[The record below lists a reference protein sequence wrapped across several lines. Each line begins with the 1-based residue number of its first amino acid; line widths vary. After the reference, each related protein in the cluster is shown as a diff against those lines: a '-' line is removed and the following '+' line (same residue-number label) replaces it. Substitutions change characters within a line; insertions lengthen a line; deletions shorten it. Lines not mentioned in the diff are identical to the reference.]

1 MKIAIVNTKGGTGKT
16 TFAVN
21 VLPLVLHNILILE
34 ADNSNITKLQNSKI
48 EIKNLFADNE
58 DEIVTELFFNDNKD
72 VVIDCGGGDDVKKV
86 LKTLG
91 ENNVLIDYFFIPVMQ
106 DYETLKN
113 LEDTINLI
121 KQSFKDAKIV
131 LVLNKVNN
139 IKTIKQEFLF
149 LFGNQE
155 LGIENI
161 LKTKFKDTFY
171 SIVAIR
177 NNTLISYIKNVYKQ
191 TLRDFLED
199 LKVFEQY
206 DLSNLQKK
214 WVIDCKKEYKNE
226 EEAKTCFKKKYNK
239 FKLFREIKKFEEEVT
254 EQLKFLKGDNNAS

>member
-1 MKIAIVNTKGGTGKT
+1 MKIAVVNTKGGTGKT

-21 VLPLVLHNILILE
+21 VLPLVLDNVLVLE
-34 ADNSNITKLQNSKI
+34 ADNNNKTKLQNSKI

-58 DEIVTELFFNDNKD
+58 DELVTELLFNDNGD
-72 VVIDCGGGDDVKKV
+72 IIIDCGGGDDVKKV
-86 LKTLG
+86 LKTLN
-91 ENNVLIDYFFIPVMQ
+91 ENDVFIDYFFIPVTK

-121 KQSFKDAKIV
+121 KKSFKDARIV
-131 LVLNKVNN
+131 LVLNKVSNLE
-139 IKTIKQEFLF
+139 KIKQEFLF

-171 SIVAIR
+171 NIVAIK
-177 NNTLISYIKNVYKQ
+177 NNTLISYIKNVYKE
-191 TLRDFLED
+191 TLKDFLED
-199 LKVFEQY
+199 LKIFEQY
-206 DLSNLQKK
+206 DLANLQKK
-214 WVIDCKKEYKNE
+214 WVIDCKKQYENE
-226 EEAKTCFKKKYNK
+226 QEAKECFKKKYNK
-239 FKLFREIKKFEEEVT
+239 FKLYRQIKKFEEEVT